1 MALSSC
7 NKKNRITL
15 KYFFIVSLAVIL
27 FFSIGSGWV
36 VSGSDDC
43 PIPDIFVLLEGIDE
57 GLQDLFLR
65 KIVQEN
71 QDEVKFSIPLGEELI
86 ANDSRYIMKVSSS
99 SFDDSPRWIEVT
111 LQDPKGRV
119 VFGQNVLTP
128 VNGRDETSI
137 NNFLVD
143 QQVAYCSPLLNKVR
157 EHQKRIREIENS
169 AIEASIGG
177 LYDFIEV
184 NPGTEISFDFWL
196 RDCDG
201 YYLGNREVS
210 IEFRGVGDV
219 FPGELTTDD
228 AGRGSFTFESEEE
241 GLAEVL
247 IKYLF
252 ETPEGKSREA
262 LGTNRMVIKVGRN
275 SEFFFQSWFNW
286 KLTRSRS
293 DNVAW
298 VTGNFL
304 AKVPLKEV
312 EGESGVFEGRGKFY
326 LSDVIYS
333 SGEGTFEPML
343 KDGRMDVIIRT
354 GEKGEPMVEIN
365 VKDRPGEYIEISS
378 EGAAWIEYLWFAWA
392 HYFLSEAE
400 GQTTA
405 PNIYWGPFYL
415 YFDWM
420 DDPSRT
426 GKLGY
431 GEYELVCPFHRAH
444 WGIDFQGTLKIYF
457 EVFIE

>member
-1 MALSSC
+1 LVLKSC
-7 NKKNRITL
+7 EKKDRITFN
-15 KYFFIVSLAVIL
+15 YFLIVSLSAIL
-27 FFSIGSGWV
+27 FFTIGLGWAA
-36 VSGSDDC
+36 SGSDHC
-43 PIPDIFVLLEGIDE
+43 PIPEIFVLLEGSDDE
-57 GLQDLFLR
+57 LEDLFLR
-65 KIVQEN
+65 RLVQEN
-71 QDEVKFSIPLGEELI
+71 QDGVNFSIPPGEELT
-86 ANDSRYIMKVSSS
+86 AKDSRYILSVSSS
-99 SFDDSPRWIEVT
+99 SADAPESRLEVT

-119 VFGQNVLTP
+119 VFGQNVSTP
-128 VNGRDETSI
+128 VNGRDKNSI

-177 LYDFIEV
+177 LDDFIEV

-201 YYLGNREVS
+201 DYLCNREVS
-210 IEFRGVGDV
+210 IDFRGVGDV
-219 FPGELTTDD
+219 FPRELTTDD

-262 LGTNRMVIKVGRN
+262 EGTNRMVIKVGRT
-275 SEFFFQSWFNW
+275 SEFFFQSGFNW

-312 EGESGVFEGRGKFY
+312 EGESGVFEGSGTLF

-333 SGEGTFEPML
+333 SEEGTFEPML

-354 GEKGEPMVEIN
+354 REEGMPMVEIN
-365 VKDRPGEYIEISS
+365 VRDRPGEYIEISS
-378 EGAAWIEYLWFAWA
+378 EGATWIEYLWFAWA

-431 GEYELVCPFHRAH
+431 GEYHLDCPFHRAH